1 MKVQKSERYNLRE
14 LADKTG
20 VPGRTL
26 RFYIARGL
34 LAGPDKAGRNA
45 GYGASHL
52 AQLQRIR
59 ELQGQGRTL
68 SDIAAL
74 GQASKHTIESRSVRT
89 EAWRHYEIS
98 PDVVLMVRGSVPPWS
113 VRNLVGAVE
122 RANLSNKQEEKPS
135 REQE

>member
-1 MKVQKSERYNLRE
+1 MSPNSKERYSLAE
-14 LADKTG
+14 LAEESG

-45 GYGASHL
+45 GYGATHL

-59 ELQGQGRTL
+59 ELQSQGRTL
-68 SDIAAL
+68 SDIATL
-74 GQASKHTIESRSVRT
+74 GQGAKRTSEDRPVRT

-98 PDVVLMVRGSVPPWS
+98 SDVVLMVRESVPPWS
-113 VRNLVGAVE
+113 VRALVNAVQ
-122 RANLSNKQEEKPS
+122 RANVSNKQEEKPS
-135 REQE
+135 PEKE